1 MRGEL
6 GEGKWEQGKEEDRK
20 RRKEGQREKEIQDGK
35 K

>member
-1 MRGEL
+1 MRKTGYERRM
-6 GEGKWEQGKEEDRK
+6 GEGKEENTK